1 MLRLC
6 AAAALLACAGCGDN
20 SPSPP
25 RFDLSMPP
33 MIDMAALP
41 DLAVNA
47 AAVVQVGAGATT
59 AFSPASVTIH
69 AGETVAWRWVTGTH
83 SVVSDSSPKAFA
95 DSATLAAGVFTATFA
110 AVGTYPY
117 HCGVHGAMMSGTV
130 VVQ

>member
-6 AAAALLACAGCGDN
+6 AVAALLACAGCGDG
-20 SPSPP
+20 STSPP
-25 RFDLSMPP
+25 RFDLAMPP
-33 MIDMAALP
+33 MIDLAALP
-41 DLAVNA
+41 DLALHV
-47 AAVVQVGAGATT
+47 AAVVQVGAGGNN
-59 AFSPASVTIH
+59 AFSPATVTIH
-69 AGETVAWRWVTGTH
+69 AGETVGWRWVTGTH

-95 DSATLAAGVFTATFA
+95 DSATQAAGVFTATFA